1 MNTGLR
7 ALHEKLIAR
16 GGNGEDIGAKVPS
29 LPSISRMS
37 YCTRYDQL
45 RKILI
50 GEADHQRK
58 KRVRKGALVAVN
70 VAKSLEKAGD
80 A

>member
-1 MNTGLR
+1 
-7 ALHEKLIAR
+7 
-16 GGNGEDIGAKVPS
+16 
-29 LPSISRMS
+29 MS

-50 GEADHQRK
+50 GEANHQTK
-58 KRVRKGALVAVN
+58 KRVRKGAVVAVN
-70 VAKSLEKAGD
+70 DAQNLEEAGD